1 MAKSWGKYDQII
13 IISLY
18 IYRKMK
24 KAAFYGKISILG
36 KKGIFLHFS
45 FPVTKKLDL
54 NRLFV
59 YFTWF
64 GNKKDELLVSL
75 FHFITYKDPSSVIL
89 SQN

>member
-1 MAKSWGKYDQII
+1 MIKLLFL
-13 IISLY
+13 LY
-18 IYRKMK
+18 SYRKMK
-24 KAAFYGKISILG
+24 KAAFYGKNSILD

-64 GNKKDELLVSL
+64 GNKKEELLVSL
-75 FHFITYKDPSSVIL
+75 FHFITFKDPSSVIL

>member
-1 MAKSWGKYDQII
+1 MIKLLLFYFIVTESWKKQHFMGKN
-13 IISLY
+13 
-18 IYRKMK
+18 
-24 KAAFYGKISILG
+24 SILG
-36 KKGIFLHFS
+36 KKGIFLYFS

-64 GNKKDELLVSL
+64 GNKKEELLVSL
-75 FHFITYKDPSSVIL
+75 FHFITFKDPSSVIL

>member
-1 MAKSWGKYDQII
+1 MIKLLSFYFIVTERW
-13 IISLY
+13 
-18 IYRKMK
+18 K
-24 KAAFYGKISILG
+24 KAAFYGKNSILG

-64 GNKKDELLVSL
+64 GNKKEELLVSL
-75 FHFITYKDPSSVIL
+75 FHFITFKDPSSVIL

>member
-1 MAKSWGKYDQII
+1 MIKLLLSYCIVTE
-13 IISLY
+13 
-18 IYRKMK
+18 MK
-24 KAAFYGKISILG
+24 KAAFYGKNSILG
-36 KKGIFLHFS
+36 EKGIFLHFF

-64 GNKKDELLVSL
+64 GNKKEELLVSL
-75 FHFITYKDPSSVIL
+75 FHFITFKDPSSVIL